1 MKRSRILTIFLL
13 PLLATLGLALFF
25 LISIPLLSR
34 QLSETLGPPSPQL
47 SLPNRLRLSL
57 RLFAAREEL
66 TSPTDPFGEQRA
78 FQISLG
84 ESPTSVS
91 RRLEEIGLIA
101 DAAIFRS
108 YLIYKGIDTQI
119 QAGEYELSPAEA
131 PVEIAAQLM
140 DPLPGQATLVI
151 LPGWR
156 LEEVGAA
163 LPTSG
168 LAIDPETFIR
178 LGREQQAEGYL
189 LPGTHTLPRETGA
202 QALLEVLRAKFHQ
215 AVSGEIEAG
224 FEQQGLTLHE
234 AVTLASIVERESV
247 VDGEMPLIASVF
259 HNRLD
264 AGMKLDA
271 DPTVQYARGY
281 VEAMD
286 SWWTNPITAADLKI
300 DSPYNTYLY
309 TGLPPG
315 PICNPSID
323 ALRAV
328 AFPAQTPYYY
338 FRSACDGSGRHTFA
352 ETFEEHL
359 GNECP

>member
-13 PLLATLGLALFF
+13 PVLATLGLALFF

-34 QLSETLGPPSPQL
+34 QISETLGPPSPQL
-47 SLPNRLRLSL
+47 SVPNRLRLSL

-91 RRLEEIGLIA
+91 RRLEENGLIA
-101 DAAIFRS
+101 DAALFRS
-108 YLIYKGIDTQI
+108 YLIYKGMDTQI
-119 QAGEYELSPAEA
+119 QAGEYELSPAES

-156 LEEVGAA
+156 LEEVAAA

-189 LPGTHTLPRETGA
+189 LPGTYTLPRETRA
-202 QALLEVLRAKFHQ
+202 QALLDILRAKFHQ

-224 FEQQGLTLHE
+224 FKQQGLTLHE

-247 VDGEMPLIASVF
+247 IDGEMPLIASVF

-271 DPTVQYARGY
+271 DPTVQYTRGY
-281 VEAMD
+281 VEAQD
-286 SWWTNPITAADLKI
+286 SWWINPITAADLQI

>member
-1 MKRSRILTIFLL
+1 MKRSRLLTLFLL
-13 PLLATLGLALFF
+13 PLLAALGLALFF
-25 LISIPLLSR
+25 LISIPMLSR

-57 RLFAAREEL
+57 RLLNAQDDL
-66 TSPTDPFGEQRA
+66 TSPTNPLGEERS

-84 ESPTSVS
+84 ESPSS
-91 RRLEEIGLIA
+91 ISQRLEEIGLIPN
-101 DAAIFRS
+101 AALFRS
-108 YLIYKGIDTQI
+108 YLIYTGMDTQI
-119 QAGEYELSPAEA
+119 QAGEYRISPAA
-131 PVEIAAQLM
+131 SPVEIAAQLM

-168 LAIDPETFIR
+168 LAIDPETFVR

-189 LPGTHTLPRETGA
+189 LPGTYTLPRQTEA
-202 QALLEVLRAKFHQ
+202 QALLDILRARFHQ
-215 AVSGEIEAG
+215 AVSGEIETG
-224 FEQQGLTLHE
+224 FKQHGLTLHD

-281 VEAMD
+281 NEATE
-286 SWWTNPITAADLKI
+286 SWWINPISAADLQL

-309 TGLPPG
+309 PGLPPG

-352 ETFEEHL
+352 ETFEEHV
-359 GNECP
+359 NNQCP

>member
-1 MKRSRILTIFLL
+1 MKRSRCLPIVLL
-13 PLLATLGLALFF
+13 PLLAALGLALLF
-25 LISIPLLSR
+25 LISTPLLADR
-34 QLSETLGPPSPQL
+34 LNDQLGPASPRL
-47 SLPNRLRLSL
+47 SLAKKWRLSL
-57 RLFAAREEL
+57 RLIPVMKEL
-66 TSPTDPFGEQRA
+66 TQATDPLGQETP
-78 FQISLG
+78 FQIALG

-91 RRLEEIGLIA
+91 QRLQSAGLIPNA
-101 DAAIFRS
+101 TTFRA

-119 QAGEYELSPAEA
+119 QAGEYRFSPAQT
-131 PVEIAAQLM
+131 PVEIAENLI
-140 DPLPGQATLVI
+140 DPEPGQATLVV

-168 LAIDPETFIR
+168 LNLDPEAFIQ
-178 LGREQQAEGYL
+178 LGRERQVEGYL
-189 LPGTHTLPRETGA
+189 LPGSYSLPRQTEA
-202 QALLEVLRAKFHQ
+202 QALLDMLQTSFQR
-215 AVSGEIEAG
+215 AVSGEIESG
-224 FEQQGLTLHE
+224 FKRQGLSLHE

-271 DPTVQYARGY
+271 DPTVQYTRGY
-281 VEAMD
+281 NEATE
-286 SWWTNPITAADLKI
+286 SWWINPISAADLQL

-309 TGLPPG
+309 PGLPPG

-352 ETFEEHL
+352 ETFEEHV
-359 GNECP
+359 NNQCP